1 LGARVKRREDWPVRL
16 AEALEAARET
26 AFAWG
31 VHDCAIFAFGCVRA
45 MTDADLFAP
54 WRGVYDSALSGA
66 KKVLVPNG
74 GLAALAGKLLETE
87 SAPLAFAQR
96 GDLVSVLT
104 VDGPA
109 LGVCL
114 GDRAVFVGPEGLV
127 FVPMTQCEARWPV

>member
-1 LGARVKRREDWPVRL
+1 MGARVKRREDWPVRL
-16 AEALEAARET
+16 AEALETARGVP
-26 AFAWG
+26 FSWG

-54 WRGVYDSALSGA
+54 WRGTYDSAFSGTR
-66 KKVLVPNG
+66 KVLVPNG
-74 GLAALAGKLLETE
+74 GLSGLASKLLGTGL
-87 SAPLAFAQR
+87 APLAFAQR